1 MKISRIL
8 LAVVILGSLVTTAY
22 IQSGP
27 YGNDEVNI
35 AADRVGA

>member
-8 LAVVILGSLVTTAY
+8 LAAVILGSVISVTHFEDNSLTKN
-22 IQSGP
+22 IK
-27 YGNDEVNI
+27 I

>member
-8 LAVVILGSLVTTAY
+8 LVAVILGSVATTTY
-22 IQSGP
+22 IQSGQ
-27 YGNDEVNI
+27 NIEIKI

>member
-8 LAVVILGSLVTTAY
+8 LAMVILGSVLSFDHFIEQNVKAP
-22 IQSGP
+22 IQT
-27 YGNDEVNI
+27 